1 MTTTRPELRGFP
13 GAVLVIRFLTELA
26 LLAGLA
32 VAGARLGGNVL
43 LDILSAVLWPALAAA
58 IWWLVI
64 APKAKRRSPEPTRFF
79 LEAAL
84 FAVAALGLIASGLLV
99 AVAGIV
105 LGVAGIA
112 VAAAVRVWAKDG

>member
-13 GAVLVIRFLTELA
+13 GAVLVVRFLTELA

-32 VAGARLGGNVL
+32 VAGARLGGNVF
-43 LDILSAVLWPALAAA
+43 LDVLAAVLWPALAAV
-58 IWWLVI
+58 IWGLVI
-64 APKAKRRSPEPTRFF
+64 APRAKRRSPEPTRFF

-99 AVAGIV
+99 AGIV

-112 VAAAVRVWAKDG
+112 VAVAVRVWAKDG

>member
-32 VAGARLGGNVL
+32 VAGARLGGNVF
-43 LDILSAVLWPALAAA
+43 LDILAAVLWPALAAV
-58 IWWLVI
+58 IWGLVI
-64 APKAKRRSPEPTRFF
+64 APQAKRRSPEPTRFF
-79 LEAAL
+79 LEFGL

-99 AVAGIV
+99 AGIV
-105 LGVAGIA
+105 LGVVGIA
-112 VAAAVRVWAKDG
+112 VAVAVRVWAKDG